1 MIEDDRPLAYFYEIN
16 SFSIVKILS
25 ELHLEFL
32 KGGGQK
38 IKFSKLQNCFM
49 INLQFSLYLFLFF

>member
-38 IKFSKLQNCFM
+38 IKFSK
-49 INLQFSLYLFLFF
+49 